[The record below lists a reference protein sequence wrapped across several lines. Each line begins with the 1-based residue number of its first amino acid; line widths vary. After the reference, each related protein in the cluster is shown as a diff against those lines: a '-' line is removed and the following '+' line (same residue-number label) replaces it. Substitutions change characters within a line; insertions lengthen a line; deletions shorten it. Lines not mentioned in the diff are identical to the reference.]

1 MQAALGRTGCF
12 RRTVLCVTPGLYEHR
27 INKMKKPLKL
37 FFLIVPLLALCSAA
51 TAAQAS
57 LEDQLTAAEA
67 KWKMKKPKT
76 YEFSVKFCA
85 SCPQS
90 GWGFRLDPIRFRVE
104 DGQASRL
111 TPFYPSVWEAL
122 GAFPSW
128 NYSQI
133 EYIFAAIRE
142 ELKQSPQ
149 KVQIEYDPDF
159 GYPRRVF
166 INLRRRPDRQEFD
179 FAVEDFTPVA
189 SR

>member
-1 MQAALGRTGCF
+1 MASLIPELWFFKIRTISGSKCSANRRLQKEEPTRHEASARNKAASRHSRRPERFRCVPGIHTPWKCFLRRCMQAALGRTGCF

-90 GWGFRLDPIRFRVE
+90 GWGFTLDPIRFRVE
-104 DGQASRL
+104 DG
-111 TPFYPSVWEAL
+111 E
-122 GAFPSW
+122 
-128 NYSQI
+128 
-133 EYIFAAIRE
+133 
-142 ELKQSPQ
+142 
-149 KVQIEYDPDF
+149 
-159 GYPRRVF
+159 
-166 INLRRRPDRQEFD
+166 
-179 FAVEDFTPVA
+179 
-189 SR
+189 